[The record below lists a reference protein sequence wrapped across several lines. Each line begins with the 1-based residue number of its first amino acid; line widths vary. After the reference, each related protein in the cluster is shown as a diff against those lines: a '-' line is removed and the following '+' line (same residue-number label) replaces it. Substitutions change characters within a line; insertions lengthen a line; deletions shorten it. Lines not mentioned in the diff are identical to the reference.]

1 MDYMIRF
8 LAGGIV
14 VFLFAVAGDVLRPK
28 SFAGLFGAATSVALP
43 ILTLAFWK
51 YGAGYVSTEARSMI
65 LGTIALAV
73 YSFLVCQLL
82 TRMRCSAVVAT
93 LGATAAWLVV
103 AIGLKQHCSGVEDG
117 CPIKVCRPQTR
128 SRVRVSRA
136 LRPGR
141 LATVV
146 AVCGPSAGGL
156 FLAFP
161 AIFGAIAPTTPAWL
175 LVGST
180 ARSRAGVYVRGV
192 RRRVGHAR
200 SVCVF
205 AVEASQS
212 RP

>member
-1 MDYMIRF
+1 M
-8 LAGGIV
+8 V
-14 VFLFAVAGDVLRPK
+14 VRLKFAA
-28 SFAGLFGAATSVALP
+28 
-43 ILTLAFWK
+43 
-51 YGAGYVSTEARSMI
+51 
-65 LGTIALAV
+65 
-73 YSFLVCQLL
+73 
-82 TRMRCSAVVAT
+82 
-93 LGATAAWLVV
+93 
-103 AIGLKQHCSGVEDG
+103 LKQGHGYEYL
-117 CPIKVCRPQTR
+117 
-128 SRVRVSRA
+128 VRFV
-136 LRPGR
+136 LGG

-146 AVCGPSAGGL
+146 AVCGPSAGGS

-200 SVCVF
+200 SGCVF